1 MRKAA
6 AAPSASMTD
15 RSWHNQD
22 GADSGD
28 EFFMKVSARRDLYT
42 ALFAIGT
49 LVVLVL
55 AYIPIIRAHQGWEDE
70 IYWVSTCLSLLRHR
84 GATPSVLADFP
95 SPVSPLRFYGPTLFW
110 LGVAVL
116 KVFGFS
122 MRTWRSFAFAG
133 NIAYLA
139 SIGVLF
145 YRLRRS
151 WALAMGAVLFSSLSI
166 GMSFGISL
174 PGRPD
179 SWTLALIVLALALV
193 AKPATEDEPTAAMV
207 RRWVGFG
214 ALLGI
219 AVSTTPRSWPLL
231 FFMVGLLPL
240 LVARHRMRATAVT
253 VISLLVVWSVI
264 LLPLR
269 MTPWGFITSV
279 RHASAGDAVDVSPL
293 LGGSWGF
300 SHAMTQLFYYGALLF
315 VLAVV
320 DISRWRQ
327 ITRFQ
332 RWLLAVALLNMTA
345 TMLLTSRAL
354 NMNTYWGFL
363 LEIAALYAWTEAA
376 PKVRMRMAW
385 GVGAILC
392 IFMVALRVARELP
405 PLMQW
410 QQRSPMLVER
420 VLRANIPPGSVVYGV
435 PGRYFYPAL
444 TIGADYRHPVDWSSA
459 GRASTPGHPGLP
471 APMRDA
477 CRAPAAFLVW
487 PDGTQS
493 QPLPPLP
500 YATPER
506 IASYS
511 GPPERRSTVERI
523 AEKVPGGRSEED
535 QDEFAIYRLLL
546 DSSYC
551 RETGGVAAR

>member
-1 MRKAA
+1 
-6 AAPSASMTD
+6 
-15 RSWHNQD
+15 
-22 GADSGD
+22 
-28 EFFMKVSARRDLYT
+28 MKVSARRDLYT
-42 ALFAIGT
+42 ALFATGT

-55 AYIPIIRAHQGWEDE
+55 AYIPIIRAHPGWEDE
-70 IYWVSTCLSLLRHR
+70 IYWVSTCLSLLRHK
-84 GATPSVLADFP
+84 GSIPSVLADFP
-95 SPVSPLRFYGPTLFW
+95 SPANPLRFYGPTLFW
-110 LGVAVL
+110 FGTGVL

-122 MRTWRSFAFAG
+122 MRTWRSFTFAG

-151 WALAMGAVLFSSLSI
+151 WAIAMGAVLFCSLSI

-179 SWTLALIVLALALV
+179 AWTLALIVLALALV
-193 AKPATEDEPTAAMV
+193 AKQTAEEEPTAATV

-219 AVSTTPRSWPLL
+219 AVSTTPRAWPLL
-231 FFMVGLLPL
+231 ALMVALLPL
-240 LVARHRMRATAVT
+240 LVAKHKIRAVT
-253 VISLLVVWSVI
+253 MTVATMLVVWSAI

-269 MTPWGFITSV
+269 MTPWDSVASV

-293 LGGSWGF
+293 MGGSWGF
-300 SHAMTQLFYYGALLF
+300 GHATTQLAYYGALL
-315 VLAVV
+315 VILGVV

-332 RWLLAVALLNMTA
+332 RWLLAVSLLNMGA
-345 TMLLTSRAL
+345 TVLLTARAL

-363 LEIAALYAWTEAA
+363 LEIAALYAWTEADA
-376 PKVRMRMAW
+376 PKARLRMAW
-385 GVGAILC
+385 GIGAILC
-392 IFMVALRVARELP
+392 VFMVALRVARELP
-405 PLMQW
+405 TMMHW
-410 QQRSPMLVER
+410 QQRNPMLVER
-420 VLRANIPPGSVVYGV
+420 MLRANISPGSVVYGV

-477 CRAPAAFLVW
+477 CHATAAFLVW
-487 PDGTQS
+487 PDGEQS
-493 QPLPPLP
+493 RPLPPLP

-511 GPPERRSTVERI
+511 GPPERRSAVERML
-523 AEKVPGGRSEED
+523 EKVPGGRADEG
-535 QDEFAIYRLLL
+535 QDEFAIYRLRL
-546 DSSYC
+546 DSQYC
-551 RETGGVAAR
+551 REGVAGAAR

>member
-1 MRKAA
+1 
-6 AAPSASMTD
+6 
-15 RSWHNQD
+15 
-22 GADSGD
+22 
-28 EFFMKVSARRDLYT
+28 MKVSARRDSYT
-42 ALFAIGT
+42 ALFAIAT

-70 IYWVSTCLSLLRHR
+70 IYWVSTCLSLLRYK
-84 GATPSVLADFP
+84 GAFPSVLADFP
-95 SPVSPLRFYGPTLFW
+95 SPANPLRFYGPTLFW
-110 LGVAVL
+110 LGTGVL

-151 WALAMGAVLFSSLSI
+151 WAIAMGAVLFSSLSI

-179 SWTLALIVLALALV
+179 AWTLALVVLALALV
-193 AKPATEDEPTAAMV
+193 AKQAAEDELPAAMM

-214 ALLGI
+214 ALLGV
-219 AVSTTPRSWPLL
+219 AVSTTPRVWPLL
-231 FFMVGLLPL
+231 ACMVLLLPL
-240 LVARHRMRATAVT
+240 LVARHRMLAVAVTAV
-253 VISLLVVWSVI
+253 SSLVVWSVI

-269 MTPWGFITSV
+269 MTPWGFVASV

-293 LGGSWGF
+293 MGGSWGF
-300 SHAMTQLFYYGALLF
+300 GHAMTQLVYYGVLL
-315 VLAVV
+315 LMLGLV

-332 RWLLAVALLNMTA
+332 RWLLAVALLNMAA
-345 TMLLTSRAL
+345 TVLLTARAL

-363 LEIAALYAWTEAA
+363 LEIAALCAWTEAA
-376 PKVRMRMAW
+376 PKARLRMAW
-385 GVGAILC
+385 GIGAILC

-405 PLMQW
+405 PLMHW
-410 QQRSPMLVER
+410 QQRNPMLVER
-420 VLRANIPPGSVVYGV
+420 KLGANIPPGSVVYGV

-477 CRAPAAFLVW
+477 CRASAAFLVW
-487 PDGTQS
+487 PDGKQS
-493 QPLPPLP
+493 QPLPPLL

-506 IASYS
+506 IAGYS
-511 GPPERRSTVERI
+511 APPERRSAVERMV
-523 AEKVPGGRSEED
+523 EKVPGGRSEED
-535 QDEFAIYRLLL
+535 QDEFAIYRLRL

-551 RETGGVAAR
+551 REAGGVAAR

>member
-1 MRKAA
+1 M
-6 AAPSASMTD
+6 
-15 RSWHNQD
+15 HNVD

-28 EFFMKVSARRDLYT
+28 ELFMKISARRGLYT

-49 LVVLVL
+49 LVVLFL

-70 IYWVSTCLSLLRHR
+70 IYWASTCLSLLRHK
-84 GATPSVLADFP
+84 GAIPSVLADFP
-95 SPVSPLRFYGPTLFW
+95 SPANPLRFYGPTLFW

-116 KVFGFS
+116 KIFGFS

-151 WALAMGAVLFSSLSI
+151 WTVVMGAVLFFSLSI
-166 GMSFGISL
+166 GISFGISL

-179 SWTLALIVLALALV
+179 AWTLALIVLSLALV
-193 AKPATEDEPTAAMV
+193 AKQAAEDEPTASMV

-219 AVSTTPRSWPLL
+219 AVSTTPRVWPLL
-231 FFMVGLLPL
+231 ALMVALLPL
-240 LVARHRMRATAVT
+240 LLVAQHKIWAVT
-253 VISLLVVWSVI
+253 ITVATMLVVWSAI

-269 MTPWGFITSV
+269 MTPWGSVASV
-279 RHASAGDAVDVSPL
+279 RHASVGDAVDVSPL
-293 LGGSWGF
+293 MGGSWGF
-300 SHAMTQLFYYGALLF
+300 GHATTQLLYYGALLV
-315 VLAVV
+315 VLGLV
-320 DISRWRQ
+320 DISRWSQ

-332 RWLLAVALLNMTA
+332 RWLLAVSVLNMGA
-345 TMLLTSRAL
+345 TVLLTARAL

-363 LEIAALYAWTEAA
+363 LEIAAVSAWTEAA
-376 PKVRMRMAW
+376 PRMRLRIAW
-385 GVGAILC
+385 SIGAILC
-392 IFMVALRVARELP
+392 VFMVVLRAARELP
-405 PLMQW
+405 SLLHW
-410 QQRSPMLVER
+410 RQRNPMLVEQE
-420 VLRANIPPGSVVYGV
+420 LRANIPSGSVVYGI

-444 TIGADYRHPVDWSSA
+444 IIGADYRHPVDWSSA

-477 CRAPAAFLVW
+477 CRATAAFLIW
-487 PDGTQS
+487 PDGEQS

-506 IASYS
+506 IANYS
-511 GPPERRSTVERI
+511 APPQRRSAVERMV
-523 AEKVPGGRSEED
+523 EKVPGGRGEED
-535 QDEFAIYRLLL
+535 QDEFAIYRLRLN
-546 DSSYC
+546 SSYC
-551 RETGGVAAR
+551 LEADAADPR